1 MRRPTSS
8 SYPINS
14 VGNLELPLRI
24 DRAPR
29 GAVIRCL
36 CGAEAAVM
44 RPGIRAQWTGA
55 ADPSAA
61 GLLRMTLHAERCLI
75 GQNLAAR

>member
-1 MRRPTSS
+1 MT
-8 SYPINS
+8 
-14 VGNLELPLRI
+14 GLQELPLRI
-24 DRAPR
+24 DDAPH

-44 RPGIRAQWTGA
+44 APGIADRRRGT

-61 GLLRMTLHAERCLI
+61 GLLRMVVHAKRCLI
-75 GQNLAAR
+75 GQNLALGRRAS